1 MMKWACKNTIV
12 VYHYTIDIEN
22 ILSPVYHFIL
32 DLVKEHYQDQQFHEW
47 VGNVFDFQKVTGSIQ
62 VAEDVSADSF
72 LVQISHYLEDC
83 LYEKSNLLENTEI
96 LLLYRTKKIII
107 ASVGVNKQVLIQWIK
122 KSGMINTFFDLINNA
137 GINNIKNTLTNF
149 LNDQYFGNSV
159 KISILS
165 NLKSTFVPKNFIVYY
180 EEQPIDEESLWLC
193 EKWKSRID
201 VKDDTVYNEVV
212 LNGIDG
218 LCLSLGDW
226 ILSTGYIDD
235 VVATEA
241 STEYFWA
248 MLKDVYAKRA
258 NKRSIYRDSCI
269 DFAEA
274 FKDAEFSHLMS
285 SLQYNLYLPKTS
297 TVIPAKYHSYFEE
310 VYHIEQFKKEAN
322 QILFTG
328 NHVAEQVENKQTMFG
343 LYRTVKEGTEFNL
356 RAWINVE
363 TNKSQKIT
371 TSKGAENIEI
381 KKVYAL
387 KPHYSYYFCEDYFE
401 DMFTYMLNESGI
413 PNISNFEL
421 FKSDTPLQCFIEI
434 DNMVKKEDGTLVYIE
449 TKTTLNRYNVE
460 ETLNEVAN
468 FHQIMSKSYPN
479 VQIEYL
485 LISLYHNETVE
496 KGFSYF
502 TNIEESSIKDFKIP
516 IARYKGVELHCI
528 VESEYERLKGIIERL
543 LK

>member
-12 VYHYTIDIEN
+12 VYNYTIDIEN
-22 ILSPVYHFIL
+22 ILSPVYHLIL
-32 DLVKEHYQDQQFHEW
+32 DLVKEYYPAQQFYEW
-47 VGNVFDFQKVTGSIQ
+47 VGNVFDFQKVTGCIQ

-72 LVQISHYLEDC
+72 LIQISHYLEDY

-107 ASVGVNKQVLIQWIK
+107 TSVSVNKQVLIQWIK

-137 GINNIKNTLTNF
+137 GINKIRNTLTNF

-159 KISILS
+159 KITGLS
-165 NLKSTFVPKNFIVYY
+165 NLKGTFVPKEFVVNY
-180 EEQPIDEESLWLC
+180 EEQPIDEESIWIC
-193 EKWKSRID
+193 GKWKRRIG
-201 VKDDTVYNEVV
+201 VQEDTVYNEIV
-212 LNGIDG
+212 LNGVDG
-218 LCLSLGDW
+218 ICLSIGDR

-235 VVATEA
+235 VVATES

-248 MLKDVYAKRA
+248 MLKDVYAQRA
-258 NKRSIYRDSCI
+258 NKRNIYRDRCA

-274 FKDAEFSHLMS
+274 FKDAEFSKLMS
-285 SLQYNLYLPKTS
+285 SLQYNLYLPKSS
-297 TVIPAKYHSYFEE
+297 TVIPAEYNSFFEE
-310 VYHIEQFKKEAN
+310 VYHIEQFKEEAN

-328 NHVAEQVENKQTMFG
+328 NHVTEQVENKQTMFG
-343 LYRTVKEGTEFNL
+343 LYRTVKDNTEFNL

-371 TSKGAENIEI
+371 TSKGEKNIEI
-381 KKVYAL
+381 KTVYAL

-401 DMFTYMLNESGI
+401 DMFADMLKESGI

-421 FKSDTPLQCFIEI
+421 YKSDTPNQCFIEI

-449 TKTTLNRYNVE
+449 TKTTLNRYNIE

-468 FHQIMSKSYPN
+468 FHQIMSMSYPS

-485 LISLYHNETVE
+485 LVSLYHNETVE
-496 KGFSYF
+496 DGFSYF
-502 TNIEESSIKDFKIP
+502 TNIEKSSINDFKIP
-516 IARYKGVELHCI
+516 ITRYKGVELRCI
-528 VESEYERLKGIIERL
+528 VESEYEKLKGIMERL